1 MKRTKKLL
9 CVVIA
14 VCMVLSM
21 VLALA
26 ACDKEKDGYTY
37 RTYTTALGNN
47 WNPHTWETNADQ
59 SIMEQIGMGF
69 LDTVMEKEG
78 EYGWHYEMATAIEDI
93 TADASESDKTKW
105 GIESGEVG
113 RMWKITL
120 NPNAKW
126 ENGDKITADDYVW
139 SMQQLLDPD
148 LQNYRANTY
157 TANDFALVNA
167 AEYKQQGTHWVAAS
181 SVLDYADY
189 VSDTHD
195 TLLTWKLSGKSGIA
209 EKDKV
214 MSALREVYDGNS
226 SYGFSADMTAGA
238 YMMRL
243 DTITGG
249 EIKKAG
255 ITEAQINALEGKT
268 VAQIKADATL
278 KATYDVLVAWDGEGD
293 GGVFD
298 FTIMQHT
305 SPAVNFSN
313 VGLYKNGE
321 YEIVMVFAH
330 SVSEFDFKIQ
340 CIGATW
346 LVHKKTYQDSI
357 EVISGVKT
365 SKYGTSKETSMAY
378 GPYKIESLQKDKQI
392 VYTQNE
398 NWYGWEKERGDL
410 GELVSYITLDGKKVR
425 QYQTTKI
432 VIDVMTDEAAKQ
444 AFLKGDLD
452 DLSLTADDVPTYATS
467 DRLTKVDETYTMRF
481 FFNTSCVGAL
491 DEAGTNKNSI
501 VLSND
506 NFRHAMSLAIDRAEL
521 AATATAGDKPA
532 FALLNTLYYYNV
544 SEDPSSVYRTS
555 EWGMKTVVELY
566 DTPYGPGQTYET
578 LEEAYN
584 AVTGYD
590 LSKAKELMKLACDE
604 LVAAGK
610 YEKGQPINI
619 EVGFAKA
626 ALDAAAQKH
635 QNLMNKY
642 LNAAAEDSGFG
653 TITLEY
659 KGSIDDRYA
668 DTISG
673 KYAIGYGAWGGA
685 AFYPFKVMECYLD
698 PDETDIHESGCFN
711 PTTDKMTIEA
721 FEYVDSEGNTQTFDT
736 RELTWQQWCKSIK
749 TGGEYDL
756 ADINL
761 KLALLSRIEKAYIEM
776 YYCIPLTGNCA
787 VSLTGYKYNYAT
799 DTYNI
804 MYDFGGLRLIK
815 YNYSDFEW
823 KDFVSKN
830 AKNGVLSY
838 E

>member
-1 MKRTKKLL
+1 MKKAKKLL

-21 VLALA
+21 VLTLV
-26 ACDKEKDGYTY
+26 ACNKEADGYTY
-37 RTYTTALGNN
+37 HTYTAALGNN

-59 SIMEQIGMGF
+59 TIMEQIGIGF
-69 LDTVMEKEG
+69 LDSVMEKEG
-78 EYGWHYEMATAIEDI
+78 EFGWHYEMATDIKDI
-93 TADASESDKTKW
+93 TGEATAADKTKW
-105 GIESGEVG
+105 NIEEGQEG

-139 SMQQLLDPD
+139 SMQQLLDPE
-148 LQNYRANTY
+148 LQNYRANSY
-157 TANDFALVNA
+157 TENDFALVNA
-167 AEYKQQGTHWVAAS
+167 AEYRQQGTHWVAAA
-181 SVLDYADY
+181 SVMEYADY
-189 VSDTHD
+189 VPATHD
-195 TLLTWKLSGKSGIA
+195 SQLTWKLSGKSGIA

-214 MSALREVYDGNS
+214 MSALRAMYDGNS
-226 SYGFSADMTAGA
+226 TYGFSTDMTAGA

-243 DTITGG
+243 DSLTGG
-249 EIKKAG
+249 AIAG
-255 ITEAQINALEGKT
+255 AGLTAEKINALEGKT
-268 VAQIKADATL
+268 VAEIKADATL
-278 KATYDVLVAWDGEGD
+278 KATYDVLIEWDGEGD

-298 FTIMQHT
+298 FAIMQHT
-305 SPAVNFSN
+305 SPAVDFAN
-313 VGLYKNGE
+313 VGLYKTGE
-321 YEIVMVFAH
+321 YEIVMVFSN
-330 SVSEFDFKIQ
+330 SVSDFDFRIQ
-340 CIGATW
+340 CLGAPW
-346 LVHKKTYQDSI
+346 IVHKKTYEDSI
-357 EVISGVKT
+357 EVQSGVKT

-398 NWYGWEKERGDL
+398 NWYGWEKERGEL

-452 DLSLTADDVPTYATS
+452 DLNLTADDAPSYATS

-491 DEAGTNKNSI
+491 DAAGTNTNSI
-501 VLSND
+501 VLSNET
-506 NFRHAMSLAIDRAEL
+506 FRHAMSLAVNRAEL
-521 AATATAGDKPA
+521 ASTATAGDKPA
-532 FALLNTLYYYNV
+532 FALLNTLYYYNAA
-544 SEDPSSVYRTS
+544 EDPSSIYRTS

-566 DTPYGPGQTYET
+566 DVPYGPGQTYAT
-578 LEEAYN
+578 LEDAYN

-590 LSKAKELMKLACDE
+590 LTKAKELMKTACEE

-610 YEKGQPINI
+610 YTAGQEIKI
-619 EVGFAKA
+619 EVGFSKA
-626 ALDAAAQKH
+626 ALDSAAQKH
-635 QNLMNKY
+635 QSLMNKY
-642 LNAAAEDSGFG
+642 LNAAAEGSGFG
-653 TITLEY
+653 KITLEY

-685 AFYPFKVMECYLD
+685 AFYPFKCMEMYME
-698 PDETDIHESGCFN
+698 PDTTEIHESGSFN
-711 PTTDKMTIEA
+711 PKTEEMTLEP
-721 FEYVDSEGNTQTFDT
+721 FEYTDSNGTKQTYPGAT
-736 RELTWQQWCKSIK
+736 KTWERWSNDLK
-749 TGGEYDL
+749 TDFT

-761 KLALLSRIEKAYIEM
+761 RLALLSRIEKAYIEK
-776 YYCIPLTGNCA
+776 YYCIPLTSNCS
-787 VSLTGYKYNYAT
+787 VSLTGYKYNNAT
-799 DTYNI
+799 ETYNI
-804 MYDFGGLRLIK
+804 MYGFGGLRLMK
-815 YNYSDFEW
+815 YNYSDKEW
-823 KDFVSKN
+823 KDFVSQN